1 MSKTVFV
8 ITRTTDSW
16 SDGTVPVGVFS
27 SREAAERFLEK
38 ERGVVLE
45 YFQVFNKDWDDWTQ
59 EEKDKYGEVLDHDP
73 GCYPEDDYELAM
85 DYCEASTHRIWEM
98 PVDG

>member
-27 SREAAERFLEK
+27 SREAAERLLEK
-38 ERGVVLE
+38 ERGVVLD
-45 YFQVFNKDWDDWTQ
+45 YFQVFSKDWDDWTQ
-59 EEKDKYGEVLDHDP
+59 EEKDKYGEVLAHDP
-73 GCYPEDDYELAM
+73 GYYPEDDYDLAM
-85 DYCEASTHRIWEM
+85 DYCEASTYKIWEM
-98 PVDG
+98 PVDD